1 MLLQIKIFQMIELT
15 RSNFLFYYK
24 NSSINRKNI
33 NKIKN
38 NLDNNNKLDI
48 IKQTIKKKTIKK
60 KTIKKKTIKSSSEFK
75 ITKQNV
81 SFVINFTEI

>member
-1 MLLQIKIFQMIELT
+1 MIELT

-48 IKQTIKKKTIKK
+48 IKQIIKKNTIKT
-60 KTIKKKTIKSSSEFK
+60 SSKFK
-75 ITKQNV
+75 ITKRNV
-81 SFVINFTEI
+81 SFVIDFKEI

>member
-24 NSSINRKNI
+24 NSSINCKNI

-48 IKQTIKKKTIKK
+48 IKQTIKKTIKK
-60 KTIKKKTIKSSSEFK
+60 KTIKFSSEFK